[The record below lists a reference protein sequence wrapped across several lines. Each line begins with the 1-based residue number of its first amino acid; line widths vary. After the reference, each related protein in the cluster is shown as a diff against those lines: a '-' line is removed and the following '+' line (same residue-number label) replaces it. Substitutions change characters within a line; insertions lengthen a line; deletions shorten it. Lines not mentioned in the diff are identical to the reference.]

1 MANYDIVIVTALSA
15 LKLGI
20 IIVITFLKYTTIYT
34 KQSAQQNFYCLAH
47 LGSLIAVT
55 TIFFCQIVRSRLTTK
70 PLGSLL
76 GNITLRIP

>member
-1 MANYDIVIVTALSA
+1 MANYDIVIVTALNA

-20 IIVITFLKYTTIYT
+20 IIVITFLTTTIYT